1 MSPIRTGI
9 SSPLF
14 PVGNLLCLGIFK
26 LSAITV
32 SVEKVGDV
40 ARNVILQKNHHN
52 YITMSISK
60 YVSVFVHVQYL
71 VHSNT
76 AIIIQLTVSVT

>member
-1 MSPIRTGI
+1 MIIILSVKSRIKEVQIMSPIRTGI

-14 PVGNLLCLGIFK
+14 PVGNLLCFGIFK

-40 ARNVILQKNHHN
+40 ARNVILK
-52 YITMSISK
+52 K
-60 YVSVFVHVQYL
+60 
-71 VHSNT
+71 
-76 AIIIQLTVSVT
+76 II